1 MYHYNLVITLCS
13 NDPLLETET
22 RKIAP
27 LERFEHSVVVC
38 RKWTPSALA
47 DADILIL
54 DLPALPALADIR
66 ALCRQDALVVLCA
79 DQQQRVALQ
88 STDWQF
94 LDALWLKP
102 FDAAYIAF
110 NLRQLFLGIKVIKDR
125 NLYLTY
131 LDTAIDSIPDLV
143 WFKDL
148 RGAHLKVNTGFCQAV
163 GKPKEVVEG
172 RGHYFIWDLKKE
184 EYEKGEYV
192 CLETEDVVIAERK
205 TCLFD
210 EKVKSKNGMRQFKT
224 HKSPLFDDRGKLM
237 GTVGIAHDVT
247 DLQNMDAELEII
259 LRSLPFAIIVTDN
272 DNTIIKTN
280 ETFDDAFQTRGKDLI
295 GAKYDVW
302 KHTMFNTLSVENK
315 EGYAEATICFDGVTK
330 IMEVHEETIF
340 DVFHNQVGQL
350 CFYRDVTIERTF
362 EQQILH
368 NANTDVLTGLYNRR
382 FFYTFMEANRTAKQV
397 SLLYLDIDN
406 FKKIN
411 DTYGHQIGDQA
422 LITVATAIRET
433 FPDDLTARVGGDEFL
448 IAILGDCEVQ
458 VLEHHAGLLLQ
469 RLQERFQASHSF
481 QVLSASIGIA
491 CTRNPEMDI
500 DELIKEA
507 DMALYAAKRGG
518 KSQYWLYTS
527 DLSENRS

>member
-1 MYHYNLVITLCS
+1 MYHYNLIITLCS
-13 NDPLLETET
+13 NDTLLETET

-27 LERFEHSVVVC
+27 LERFEHSVIVC
-38 RKWTPSALA
+38 RDWTPSALA
-47 DADILIL
+47 EADIIIL
-54 DLPALPALADIR
+54 DLPALPALNDIR
-66 ALCRQDALVVLCA
+66 QLCRADALIALCA
-79 DQQQRVALQ
+79 DQEHLVSLQPAAL
-88 STDWQF
+88 QF
-94 LDALWLKP
+94 LDALWVKP
-102 FDAAYIAF
+102 FTTAYIAF
-110 NLRQLFLGIKVIKDR
+110 NLHQLLLKIKLIKDR

-148 RGAHLKVNTGFCQAV
+148 RGAHLKVNIGFCQAV

-192 CLETEDVVIAERK
+192 CLETEDIVIAKRK

-224 HKSPLFDDRGKLM
+224 HKSPLFDDRGELM

-280 ETFDDAFQTRGKDLI
+280 ENFDATFRTRGKDLI
-295 GAKYDVW
+295 GAKYDIW
-302 KHTMFNTLSVENK
+302 KHTVFDALSVENK
-315 EGYAEATICFDGVTK
+315 EGYAEAQICSNGETK
-330 IMEVHEETIF
+330 ILEVHEETIF
-340 DVFHNQVGQL
+340 DVFQNKVGQL

-368 NANTDVLTGLYNRR
+368 NANTDALTELYNRR
-382 FFYTFMEANRTAKQV
+382 FFYAFMEVNRTLKQV

-406 FKKIN
+406 FKKVN
-411 DTYGHQIGDQA
+411 DTYGHQTGDQA
-422 LITVATAIRET
+422 LITVASAIRET
-433 FPDDLTARVGGDEFL
+433 FPNDLTARVGGDEFL
-448 IAILGDCEVQ
+448 IAILGDCELPT
-458 VLEHHAGLLLQ
+458 LEQQANLLLQ
-469 RLQERFQASHSF
+469 RLSEHFQATESF
-481 QVLSASIGIA
+481 QALSASIGIA
-491 CTRNPEMDI
+491 FTQDPEMDI

-518 KSQYWLYTS
+518 KSQYRVYTPDLYET
-527 DLSENRS
+527 RS